1 VLKTVRIVFEKR
13 GRAKF
18 ISHLD
23 LTRTMTRVV
32 RRASIPLWY
41 TEGFNRHPYL
51 TFAAPLS
58 LGYEGLR
65 ETMDLRLEEELPYEE
80 LVDRLNSAMPEGLRV
95 VSAADAVCKPGDLF
109 AATYLLH
116 FDCSADELTALLS
129 RPEILVEKKT
139 KKKTTKTVDI
149 RPAFARAQVKPCDQG
164 ASVTVTLPCNSAETI
179 NPGLLLTALN
189 AGREQPA
196 HIHVIRQELLT
207 KDGVPFR

>member
-1 VLKTVRIVFEKR
+1 MKTVRIVFEKR

-65 ETMDLRLEEELPYEE
+65 ETMDLRLQEDMPYDE
-80 LVDRLNSAMPEGLRV
+80 LVSRLNQAMPEGLWA
-95 VSAADAVCKPGDLF
+95 VSAAEAVCKPGDLM
-109 AATYLLH
+109 AASYLLA
-116 FDCSADELTALLS
+116 FDCPADELQSLLAQ
-129 RPEILVEKKT
+129 PEVLVEKKT
-139 KKKTTKTVDI
+139 KKKIVKTIDI
-149 RPAFARAQVKPCDQG
+149 RPVFADAKIEETPLG
-164 ASVTVTLPCNSAETI
+164 TEMTVTLPCNSAETV

-189 AGREQPA
+189 NDREQPA
-196 HIHVIRQELLT
+196 HMHVLRTELL
-207 KDGVPFR
+207 DANGAPFR